1 MGVALA
7 LNLSWQVSEPGACAK
22 TSGRYDPQPMDT
34 PLDIGVVGLGVMGR
48 SLALN
53 MIDHGYAVGGADL
66 NAEFVNLFTSEGG
79 QKARGFGTAQE
90 MAASLKRPRQV
101 LVMVPAGPAVDA
113 VVRDLAA
120 VLEPGD
126 IIIDG
131 GNSHYRD
138 TERRIKD
145 AAAKGI
151 LYVGSGVS
159 GGEEGA
165 RRGPS
170 IMPGGT
176 EQAWEH
182 VAPILR
188 AIAAPGP
195 DGEPCCDWL
204 GGGGCGHAV
213 KTVHNGIEYAF
224 MQAICESYALLRR
237 VEGMGPDQL
246 ADTFGSWNAGE
257 MKSFLLE
264 ITEQIFRVSDGEG
277 QGRLVDVVLDEAQQ
291 KGTGKW
297 TAEMAL
303 DLEVPCP
310 TLAEA
315 VFARGVSSRR
325 ELRQALAQKHGQ
337 AVDASYLIGIQ
348 PDDLRDALFATV
360 VISFAQGLDLIASAS
375 DAHEWGVRLD
385 RVAKL
390 WRAGCI
396 IRIAFLDR
404 MSEAMKGAGAG
415 RLLLDPWFAERIGEA
430 MPGLRRAVAASA
442 ASGIGCPVM
451 ASALAYFDT
460 SRSERLP
467 HNLLQAQRDAF
478 GAHTY
483 KRIDRPGVFHTDWLG
498 DHTTTS
504 H

>member
-1 MGVALA
+1 M
-7 LNLSWQVSEPGACAK
+7 PHH
-22 TSGRYDPQPMDT
+22 MDT
-34 PLDIGVVGLGVMGR
+34 TLDIGVVGLGVMGR

-53 MIDHGYAVGGADL
+53 MIDHGFAVGGADL
-66 NAEFVNLFTSEGG
+66 NADFVKLFTDEGG
-79 QKARGFGTAQE
+79 AKARGFASVKDLAQ
-90 MAASLKRPRQV
+90 SLKRPRQA
-101 LVMVPAGPAVDA
+101 LIMVPAGPAVDA
-113 VVRDLAA
+113 VLRDLSA

-126 IIIDG
+126 IVIDG

-138 TERRIKD
+138 TERRIKE
-145 AAAKGI
+145 AGAKGI

-170 IMPGGT
+170 IMPGGS
-176 EQAWEH
+176 EQAWDR
-182 VAPILR
+182 VAPVLR

-224 MQAICESYALLRR
+224 MQAIAETYALLRR
-237 VEGMGPDQL
+237 LDGMGPDQL
-246 ADTFGSWNAGE
+246 AQTFGAWNTGE

-264 ITEQIFRVSDGEG
+264 ITEQIFRVRDGKGE
-277 QGRLVDVVLDEAQQ
+277 GRLVDVVLDEAQQ

-303 DLEVPCP
+303 DLAVPCP

-325 ELRQALAQKHGQ
+325 DLRKALAHKHAHAGDTTG
-337 AVDASYLIGIQ
+337 VRGIE
-348 PDDLRDALFATV
+348 PSDLRDALFATV

-375 DAHEWGVRLD
+375 EAHGWGVRLD

-415 RLLLDPWFAERIGEA
+415 RLLLDPWFAQQIDGA
-430 MPGLRRAVAASA
+430 MPGLRKAVAASA

-460 SRSERLP
+460 SRAEKLP

-483 KRIDRPGVFHTDWLG
+483 KRIDREGVFHTDWLG
-498 DHTTTS
+498 DQTTKLMS
-504 H
+504 

>member
-1 MGVALA
+1 M
-7 LNLSWQVSEPGACAK
+7 PHH
-22 TSGRYDPQPMDT
+22 MDT
-34 PLDIGVVGLGVMGR
+34 TLDIGVVGLGVMGR

-53 MIDHGYAVGGADL
+53 MIDHGFAVGGADL
-66 NAEFVNLFTSEGG
+66 NADFVKLFTDEGG
-79 QKARGFGTAQE
+79 SKAKGFGSVKE
-90 MAASLKRPRQV
+90 MAASLKRPRQA
-101 LVMVPAGPAVDA
+101 LIMVPAGPAVDA
-113 VVRDLAA
+113 VLRDLSA

-126 IIIDG
+126 IVIDG

-138 TERRIKD
+138 TERRIRE
-145 AAAKGI
+145 AGAKGI

-170 IMPGGT
+170 IMPGGS
-176 EQAWEH
+176 EQAWDR
-182 VAPILR
+182 VAPVLR

-224 MQAICESYALLRR
+224 MQAIAETYALLRR
-237 VEGMGPDQL
+237 VDGMGPDEL
-246 ADTFGSWNAGE
+246 AQTFGSWNTGE

-264 ITEQIFRVSDGEG
+264 ITEQIFRVRDGKGEG
-277 QGRLVDVVLDEAQQ
+277 WLVDVVLDEAQQ

-303 DLEVPCP
+303 DLGVPCP

-325 ELRQALAQKHGQ
+325 ELRKALAHKHAHAG
-337 AVDASYLIGIQ
+337 DASSVRGIE
-348 PDDLRDALFATV
+348 PDALRDALFATV

-375 DAHEWGVRLD
+375 EAHGWGVRLD

-404 MSEAMKGAGAG
+404 MSEAMKGEGAG
-415 RLLLDPWFAERIGEA
+415 RLLLDGWFAQQIDGA
-430 MPGLRRAVAASA
+430 MPGLRKAVAASA

-451 ASALAYFDT
+451 ASALSYFDT
-460 SRSERLP
+460 SRAEKLP

-483 KRIDRPGVFHTDWLG
+483 QRIDREGVFHTDWLG
-498 DHTTTS
+498 DQTTKQMS
-504 H
+504 

>member
-1 MGVALA
+1 
-7 LNLSWQVSEPGACAK
+7 
-22 TSGRYDPQPMDT
+22 MDQT
-34 PLDIGVVGLGVMGR
+34 LDIGVVGLGVMGR

-53 MIDHGYAVGGADL
+53 MIDHGFAVGGADL
-66 NAEFVNLFTSEGG
+66 NSDFVGHFTAEGG
-79 QKARGFGTAQE
+79 SKAIGYSSARD
-90 MAASLKRPRQV
+90 MALALKRPRQA
-101 LVMVPAGPAVDA
+101 LIMVPAGPAVDA
-113 VVRDLAA
+113 VLRDLMG

-126 IIIDG
+126 IVIDG

-138 TERRIKD
+138 TERRIKE
-145 AAAKGI
+145 AATKGV

-170 IMPGGT
+170 IMPGGS
-176 EQAWEH
+176 EQAWAH
-182 VAPILR
+182 IAPVLR

-224 MQAICESYALLRR
+224 MQAIAETYALLRR
-237 VEGMGPDQL
+237 LDGMGPDRL
-246 ADTFGSWNAGE
+246 AETFGSWNTGE

-264 ITEQIFRVSDGEG
+264 ITEQIFRVRDGEG
-277 QGRLVDVVLDEAQQ
+277 WLVDSVLDEAQQ

-303 DLEVPCP
+303 DLGVPCP

-325 ELRQALAQKHGQ
+325 ELRKALAYKHAHTG
-337 AVDASYLIGIQ
+337 DAGSVRGIE
-348 PDDLRDALFATV
+348 PNDLRDALFATV

-375 DAHEWGVRLD
+375 EAQGWGVRLD

-404 MSEAMKGAGAG
+404 MSEAMKGEGAG
-415 RLLLDPWFAERIGEA
+415 RLLLDPWFAQRIDGA
-430 MPGLRRAVAASA
+430 MPGLRKAVASSA

-460 SRSERLP
+460 SRAERLP

-483 KRIDRPGVFHTDWLG
+483 KRIDREGVFHTDWLG
-498 DHTTTS
+498 DQTTKEML
-504 H
+504 